1 MSAEAGSFVIW
12 LHGLGDSGPANEPI
26 QNLFT
31 ASEFRDT
38 RWSFPTAH
46 SNPVTCNNGRVMP
59 SWFDIHK
66 FPVTGEKWQPNRSA
80 RFTWFRKIV
89 NFRMTAKSESSPEVT
104 TGLLDSV
111 KRVHALIDATVASG
125 IDPRRIFVCGLSQ
138 GGALTV
144 ASVLL
149 YPQTLGG
156 AAVFSGWI
164 PSNASLIKQVTP
176 EANKTPMLW
185 CHGTDDSLIL
195 FDAGKAGQHFLKK
208 AGINCEFK
216 AYPGLKHEL
225 RDEELLYLGSWI
237 KSHLGSSS

>member
-111 KRVHALIDATVASG
+111 KRVHALIGTQRWPAEL
-125 IDPRRIFVCGLSQ
+125 ILRRILFAGPQPRKVQ
-138 GGALTV
+138 LTG
-144 ASVLL
+144 
-149 YPQTLGG
+149 P
-156 AAVFSGWI
+156 VFFSTR
-164 PSNASLIKQVTP
+164 K
-176 EANKTPMLW
+176 LW
-185 CHGTDDSLIL
+185 AGCSFQRMDSI
-195 FDAGKAGQHFLKK
+195 
-208 AGINCEFK
+208 
-216 AYPGLKHEL
+216 
-225 RDEELLYLGSWI
+225 
-237 KSHLGSSS
+237 